1 MVSKLE
7 ENFQKGEIVWVKMKE
22 NSYWP
27 GQIKKILKDN
37 NSQNQKK
44 LYQINLINQSSN
56 ANFPL
61 SKIEKFEEKVEKVA
75 KTKKQNLL
83 NAIEKAKKMIE
94 ENKNS
99 IVVESD
105 FEENGFLNNSDSN
118 LFSNFSTNE
127 KNSERENE
135 SFVGKKS
142 KRNLDKKLKKNKGI
156 NTINNCNN
164 ICSNPKNININI
176 NINVTSSDN
185 NTVINNFNSNQE
197 IKKTEKENMN
207 ENFEEQINEE
217 ESLNEDKIKNY
228 IDNLLKLQIEIPNS
242 NVQNLML
249 NELNKLHQDF
259 KLSNN
264 NNNIYSLTKDIIP
277 VLNSLLY
284 NKYEDIVNKSSEIIS
299 DIIQKIIEEVFNL
312 ENKELNQL
320 NEVLNNINIDDFHED
335 ILLVLSQKRTKKKI
349 SKNLKKKNQKN
360 LRKLSNL
367 SFSKDNKNEIENK
380 NFHFINEI
388 FNKYLNEDN
397 SKDLNILIK
406 NFYENDYNKIHCFD
420 IKYSIIRKHFCIKM
434 LKVLKTILR
443 NKSKEDIKKFLIF
456 LEYKIRCEDSSFGKK
471 YHKIIK
477 ILFNKVKEK
486 IKQNK

>member
-284 NKYEDIVNKSSEIIS
+284 NKYEGIVNKSSEIIS

-320 NEVLNNINIDDFHED
+320 NEVLNNINIDDFLED
-335 ILLVLSQKRTKKKI
+335 ILLVLSQKRTKKK
-349 SKNLKKKNQKN
+349 
-360 LRKLSNL
+360 
-367 SFSKDNKNEIENK
+367 
-380 NFHFINEI
+380 
-388 FNKYLNEDN
+388 
-397 SKDLNILIK
+397 
-406 NFYENDYNKIHCFD
+406 
-420 IKYSIIRKHFCIKM
+420 
-434 LKVLKTILR
+434 
-443 NKSKEDIKKFLIF
+443 
-456 LEYKIRCEDSSFGKK
+456 
-471 YHKIIK
+471 
-477 ILFNKVKEK
+477 
-486 IKQNK
+486 